1 MPIIALPDGTQV
13 DFPDNATPEMKQAFK
28 AKLAEKYGT
37 LQPAPQGGE
46 VNPPSALARLG
57 AGIQQ
62 GIGDVVGTLAQGA
75 TYALDDFQKGERR
88 AEVDRRIQERQQQF
102 QQQFGESGLAS
113 AGRVLGQIVGTA
125 PTMAIA
131 PLGAATTAARIGN
144 AALQGAAAAGLTS
157 SQSEESLGSQA
168 GTSAAISAALPV
180 AGKVLKGAT
189 LDPAV
194 KALQKAGVELTPGQ
208 LVGGVLKKLEDA
220 STSLLGVGNI
230 VQGAQRRSLESFN
243 RVAVNKAL
251 APIGKRLPKDIP
263 VGREAIDFA
272 ERTIS
277 KAYDDLVPKLS
288 GELDQKLADDITKVQ
303 LKTKFLP
310 QDTQAQLASII
321 DNEILTRIPGNG
333 VFDGKTL
340 QSINVRLGELTRNYS
355 KSTDANQRELGRAL
369 RELDESFKKMIY
381 RSNPQEAKNLTSL
394 EKASASQ
401 MRVTEAAAATG
412 SDAGVFTPA
421 QFSNAVK
428 KLESGKRKKAFGTGR
443 SLMQDISDPAKQVL
457 PSSLNNSG
465 TADRLMLTSL
475 IGGGA
480 GLAGL
485 TPQALAAAGVI
496 GAAYTKPGVAA
507 TKALLASRPK
517 AVQKLGDITTH
528 AGVPVSTAITN
539 E

>member
-1 MPIIALPDGTQV
+1 MPQRVEFEGIV
-13 DFPDNATPEMKQAFK
+13 HEFPDDFTSQDISKALSSSQQPTPA
-28 AKLAEKYGT
+28 A
-37 LQPAPQGGE
+37 QGGE

-62 GIGDVVGTLAQGA
+62 GIGDAVGTLAQGA

-113 AGRVLGQIVGTA
+113 AGRVLGQIVGTV

-131 PLGAATTAARIGN
+131 PLGTATAAARIGN

-194 KALQKAGVELTPGQ
+194 KALQQAGVELTPGQ

-277 KAYDDLVPKLS
+277 KAYDNLVPKLS

-381 RSNPQEAKNLTSL
+381 RSNPQEAKNLTAL

-443 SLMQDISDPAKQVL
+443 SLMQDISDPAKQIL

>member
-1 MPIIALPDGTQV
+1 MIEAELFDGTV
-13 DFPDNATPEMKQAFK
+13 LEFPEGTSPDVVARVAKEQTLARKQ
-28 AKLAEKYGT
+28 
-37 LQPAPQGGE
+37 QPAPAAQDA
-46 VNPPSALARLG
+46 NPPSALARFG

-88 AEVDRRIQERQQQF
+88 AAVDRRIQERQQQY
-102 QQQFGESGLAS
+102 QQEFGDSGLAS
-113 AGRVLGQIVGTA
+113 TGRILGQIAGTA
-125 PTMAIA
+125 PTMAVA
-131 PLGAATTAARIGN
+131 PLGAATTAARVGN

-157 SQSEESLGSQA
+157 SQSEESLGAQA

-194 KALQKAGVELTPGQ
+194 KALQQAGVELTPGQ

-230 VQGAQRRSLESFN
+230 VQNAQRRSLESFN
-243 RVAVNKAL
+243 RVAINKAL
-251 APIGKRLPKDIP
+251 APIGKTLPKDTP

-272 ERTIS
+272 ERAIS

-288 GELDQKLADDITKVQ
+288 GQLDQKLADDLAKVQ

-310 QDTQAQLASII
+310 QDAQGQLASII

-333 VFDGKTL
+333 AFDGKTL

-355 KSTDANQRELGRAL
+355 KSLDANQRELGRAL
-369 RELDESFKKMIY
+369 REVDDAFKKMIY
-381 RSNPQEAKNLTSL
+381 RVNPQEAKNLTAL
-394 EKASASQ
+394 ERASASQ
-401 MRVTEAAAATG
+401 MRVTEAAAASG

-428 KLESGKRKKAFGTGR
+428 KLESGKRKKAFGAGR

-465 TADRLMLTSL
+465 TTDRLMLTSL

-485 TPQALAAAGVI
+485 TPQALAAAGII

-507 TKALLASRPK
+507 TKALLSARPK
-517 AVQKLGDITTH
+517 VAQPIGDVVTH
-528 AGVPVSTAITN
+528 SAVPVSTALTTD
-539 E
+539 